1 MTTYNDLYL
10 SVHRRLKN
18 EGFPGASLEAREL
31 VCYGSGKTKEE
42 FFRDAPLYAPAETE
56 AAVNALADRHIAGEP
71 VAYLIGEWEFYG
83 LTLDVNESVLIPRV
97 DTEVLENSGT
107 EQWEDRPAKNDTGML
122 GNYLSCSSLIR
133 EKFYCKVCCFLYRSS
148 FSSWFPQTVAGL
160 DFHMIIRKK
169 IGHGLTIAHLN
180 CEFLRALQTLTLVW
194 ELGGLCAKGFLS
206 FHLAFLILYGAR
218 G

>member
-10 SVHRRLKN
+10 SVRRRLKS

-97 DTEVLENSGT
+97 DTEVLAGEAIGYLRGPVPGAGPVRRQRVRGT
-107 EQWEDRPAKNDTGML
+107 GRGQPGPGVPGA
-122 GNYLSCSSLIR
+122 
-133 EKFYCKVCCFLYRSS
+133 
-148 FSSWFPQTVAGL
+148 AGG
-160 DFHMIIRKK
+160 D
-169 IGHGLTIAHLN
+169 
-180 CEFLRALQTLTLVW
+180 LRARRQDLPAEYPPLRPHRPGVRYDPGRPPASPQIPGGVPVHRLQPPLHPQ
-194 ELGGLCAKGFLS
+194 GG
-206 FHLAFLILYGAR
+206 Y
-218 G
+218 